1 MYTIKLRLDQTDQ
14 TKSFTTV
21 NGGETSFAE

>member
-1 MYTIKLRLDQTDQ
+1 MYTITLRLDQTDQ

-21 NGGETSFAE
+21 NGGETSLAE

>member
-1 MYTIKLRLDQTDQ
+1 MMYTIKLRLDQTDQ

-21 NGGETSFAE
+21 NGGETFAE